1 MITEKD
7 FEEFPSKQREWRK
20 GHMSAKTIEALE
32 LIRDKITY
40 QKATPSIRTP
50 GMSRPWDDQVEKLLS
65 MVPPLRTIPIC
76 AAINKDENKLLFV
89 LHASV
94 LPPRVC
100 ASVNSCTNNA
110 TWHLLWSVLI
120 SYT

>member
-1 MITEKD
+1 
-7 FEEFPSKQREWRK
+7 
-20 GHMSAKTIEALE
+20 MSAKTIEALE
-32 LIRDKITY
+32 LIRDKIAY
-40 QKATPSIRTP
+40 QKSNASIRTP
-50 GMSRPWDDQVEKLLS
+50 GMSRPWDDQVENIYPWCLHCEQYLL
-65 MVPPLRTIPIC
+65 R

-100 ASVNSCTNNA
+100 ASVNSCTTNA
-110 TWHLLWSVLI
+110 TWHLLWSVLV